1 MRAQRRTRVLIF
13 GTVGAVAVAVTLA
26 VYAAHVLRSLE
37 LKTVDTRFVL
47 RGPQG
52 APSDVAVVQIDDV
65 TFNDL
70 RNSNR
75 PAQWPFSRCYH
86 ASVIDRIAKAAP
98 RAIAVDIQFTE
109 PSSSAACDN
118 KLIEAVGRAGNVV
131 LATTEVDAERP
142 HGHLRRRRRAQ
153 AAGRAAGQRDPPCGP
168 RRRHPPRAV
177 RDPGARRASASSRLE
192 VASRTASHRRSSG
205 RRRRTRGSTSSGRPG
220 RSTRT
225 RTRA

>member
-1 MRAQRRTRVLIF
+1 MLIF
-13 GTVGAVAVAVTLA
+13 GTVGAVAVALTLV
-26 VYAAHVLRSLE
+26 VYAGHVLRSLE

-47 RGPQG
+47 RGSQG

-86 ASVIDRIAKAAP
+86 ASVIDQIAKAAP

-131 LATTEVDAERP
+131 LATTEVDA
-142 HGHLRRRRRAQ
+142 HGHTGSLARGPVTRSSLLTRTASSATCR
-153 AAGRAAGQRDPPCGP
+153 GRP
-168 RRRHPPRAV
+168 R
-177 RDPGARRASASSRLE
+177 GSRASASSRRR
-192 VASRTASHRRSSG
+192 SRTRR
-205 RRRRTRGSTSSGRPG
+205 
-220 RSTRT
+220 
-225 RTRA
+225 A